1 VGGLGRPGARLK
13 RTSGRELVALGS
25 DPASPAVG
33 AFRLAQVYAGRPDAH
48 DWDAAESELA
58 EAERLDP
65 RFVPALEL
73 DAALRERRE
82 DLVGA
87 DEVLERAVAIDPS
100 RAAAWERLAEL
111 LGRQTGRGRDA
122 EIAWEHADQA
132 GSREA
137 LFALAQIASGGGR
150 SSRAAALY
158 RRYLAEAAGGVHAE
172 EAQAGLEREERRQGT
187 LRGAAFGIAGCALL
201 AGGLSWAR
209 RWSA

>member
-1 VGGLGRPGARLK
+1 MGGLGRPGARLK

-33 AFRLAQVYAGRPDAH
+33 AFRLAQVYAGRPDAR
-48 DWDAAESELA
+48 DWNAAESQLA

-73 DAALRERRE
+73 DAVLRERRE
-82 DLVGA
+82 DLAGA
-87 DEVLERAVAIDPS
+87 EEVLERAVAIDPS